1 MILFDLSAA
10 QPLLGGNHGGGEYTR
25 AVFHRI
31 VADGTKGQLLL
42 LVDRRRDLPPD
53 ISDVISTQ
61 KLTCIMFESNG
72 ELQEIIDSGKVTR
85 FYSALP
91 YLYDQLDFKNVE
103 VIFTVHGLRP
113 IEMPTDS
120 LEKYFA
126 EDFSSIAK
134 WVAKQLFT
142 SLYKK
147 THIRKFQSLV
157 STKSPDVTIV
167 VPSEYTRTALHK
179 YLTIPD
185 HVSIHV
191 LYSPS
196 TGVAEED
203 HSDQAGF
210 HESGITKRKYFLI
223 VSGSRWVKNSYRAFQ
238 AIQILAD
245 KNESIRD
252 FDIVVTGGLP
262 SRLRKRLNIR
272 VNVLPYIDQRQLRA
286 LYENAYALIYPSL
299 DEGFGYPPLE
309 AMASGTPVIS
319 SDSCSLPEIAGD
331 APLYVSALDPAGI
344 ARCIQEL
351 VDDKKK
357 WEDCQKRGYARWEL
371 VRARQ
376 FDDLNR
382 LSDMIRNGAR
392 KD

>member
-1 MILFDLSAA
+1 M
-10 QPLLGGNHGGGEYTR
+10 QGGNHGGGEYTR
-25 AVFHRI
+25 AVFHRL
-31 VADGTKGQLLL
+31 VADGTKDELLL
-42 LVDRRRDLPPD
+42 LIDRRRDLPTD
-53 ISDVISTQ
+53 ISEVISAQ
-61 KLTCIMFESNG
+61 NLTCITFESNA

-91 YLYDQLDFKNVE
+91 YPYDKLDFKNIE
-103 VIFTVHGLRP
+103 IIFTVHGLRP

-120 LEKYFA
+120 KEKYFA
-126 EDFSSIAK
+126 ENLSSIAK

-147 THIRKFQSLV
+147 TYIRKFQSLV

-167 VPSEYTRTALHK
+167 VPSEYSRTALHE

-196 TGVAEED
+196 TGVAEEE
-203 HSDQAGF
+203 HSDQTGF
-210 HESGITKRKYFLI
+210 RELGFTKRKYFLV

-245 KNESIRD
+245 RNESIRD

-262 SRLRKRLNIR
+262 SKLRKKFNIR
-272 VNVLPYIDQRQLRA
+272 INVLPYVDQRQLRA

-331 APLYVSALDPAGI
+331 APLYVSALDPDGLAD
-344 ARCIQEL
+344 RIQEL
-351 VDDKKK
+351 VEDKKK
-357 WEDCQKRGYARWEL
+357 WEDCRKRGYARWEV

-376 FDDLNR
+376 IDDLGR
-382 LSDMIRNGAR
+382 LSDMIRNGAGKNQR
-392 KD
+392 QA